1 MIDLKVIIGHYQE
14 DLSWVEKLKHPY
26 IIYNKNRKHDGKY
39 DYDIKNVKWDAGVY
53 FTYLVDHYDNLP
65 DFVCF
70 SQDRT
75 DDHYPCFLDKVNNFD
90 GSVDFLPLGI
100 TYERDQTHILSETTD
115 YAERVG
121 IKYELPIIF
130 VAGAMAIISKK
141 LILKNTKEF
150 YQSILDSLPEVR
162 IHKDNWSIEYLLP
175 TIFHSNNLKIG
186 INCNKL

>member
-1 MIDLKVIIGHYQE
+1 MDLKVIIGHYQH

-26 IIYNKNRKHDGKY
+26 IIYNKNRENDGKY
-39 DYDIKNVKWDAGVY
+39 DYDIPNVKWDAGVY
-53 FTYLVDHYDNLP
+53 FTYLVDHYDSLP

-75 DDHYPCFLDKVNNFD
+75 DDHCSCFLDKVNNFD

-100 TYERDQTHILSETTD
+100 TYERDQPQIIEETIT
-115 YAERVG
+115 YAKKVG
-121 IKYELPIIF
+121 INYELPI
-130 VAGAMAIISKK
+130 VYPSGAKAIISKK

-150 YQSILDSLPEVR
+150 YQSILDSLPEVT

-175 TIFHSNNLKIG
+175 TIFHSKNIKVSLNDCI
-186 INCNKL
+186 